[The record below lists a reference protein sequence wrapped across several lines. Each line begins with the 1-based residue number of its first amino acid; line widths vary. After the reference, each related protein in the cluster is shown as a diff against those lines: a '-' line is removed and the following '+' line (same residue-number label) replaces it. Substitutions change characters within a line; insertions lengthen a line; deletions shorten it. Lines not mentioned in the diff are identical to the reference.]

1 MQFLRKDFSNRII
14 IGIIYASIF
23 LSAALAKEIFFLI
36 ILLGFFLITSLFEFY
51 NITRKTNNILIE
63 FLLPIIYILIP
74 ISCIFLIKFQFENNL
89 LAYLLTLTWISDTSA
104 FIIGKLFGKIKLS
117 NTSPNKTIEGLIGS
131 LVICTLTGPFIITYL
146 NIELKTNVYLL
157 SFFISA
163 SGNFGDYLESR
174 LKRKFNQKDSGT
186 ILMSHGGILDRI
198 DSLLISSPLFYYI
211 LNRTLN

>member
-36 ILLGFFLITSLFEFY
+36 ILLGFFLIISLFEFY

-117 NTSPNKTIEGLIGS
+117 NISPNKTIEGLIGS
-131 LVICTLTGPFIITYL
+131 LVICTLTGPLIITYL
-146 NIELKTNVYLL
+146 NIELKTNLYLL

-174 LKRKFNQKDSGT
+174 LKRKFNQKDSGK

-198 DSLLISSPLFYYI
+198 DSLLISGPLFYYI

>member
-36 ILLGFFLITSLFEFY
+36 ILLGFFLIISLFEFY

-89 LAYLLTLTWISDTSA
+89 LAYLLTLTWVSDTSA
-104 FIIGKLFGKIKLS
+104 FMIGKLFGKIKLS
-117 NTSPNKTIEGLIGS
+117 NISPNKTIEGLIGS

-146 NIELKTNVYLL
+146 NIELKTNLYLL

-174 LKRKFNQKDSGT
+174 LKRKFHQKDSGA

-198 DSLLISSPLFYYI
+198 DSLLISGPLFYYI

>member
-36 ILLGFFLITSLFEFY
+36 ILLGFFLIISLFEFY
-51 NITRKTNNILIE
+51 NITGKTNNILIE

-104 FIIGKLFGKIKLS
+104 FMIGKLFGKIKLS
-117 NTSPNKTIEGLIGS
+117 NISPNKTIEGLIGS

-146 NIELKTNVYLL
+146 NIELKTNLYLL

-198 DSLLISSPLFYYI
+198 DSLLISGPLFYYI

>member
-23 LSAALAKEIFFLI
+23 LSTALAKEIFFLI
-36 ILLGFFLITSLFEFY
+36 ILLGFFLIISLFEFY
-51 NITRKTNNILIE
+51 NITRKTNSILIE

-117 NTSPNKTIEGLIGS
+117 NISPNKTIEGLIGS

-146 NIELKTNVYLL
+146 NIELKTNLYLL

-198 DSLLISSPLFYYI
+198 DSLLISGPLFYYI